1 MRSLEA
7 ARPSL
12 GMPIRTAEVEEEQ
25 KEPDAQLNAVS
36 EIFNMVVADIAR
48 AEPTAAVAK
57 EDEKSQ

>member
-1 MRSLEA
+1 MRRQHCKKDEEA
-7 ARPSL
+7 K
-12 GMPIRTAEVEEEQ
+12 TDTKVEEEQ

-48 AEPTAAVAK
+48 AEPTAAAAK

>member
-1 MRSLEA
+1 MRRQHNKRDE
-7 ARPSL
+7 
-12 GMPIRTAEVEEEQ
+12 EVKTGNKVEQKEQ

-48 AEPTAAVAK
+48 AEPTSAAAQ